1 MTNVD
6 VTKSVN
12 NNVITAQQTN
22 AVYQWIDC
30 ATNQPISG
38 ETNISFAPSVNGD
51 YAVIVTFDGCSDTSS
66 CVIISTV
73 SLSSLSM
80 NTISPVPA
88 EDEIIIQGDF
98 KIGSLYEILSISG
111 ERISSGIIQSNS
123 KISVMDLARGAY
135 FIRIGESVLR
145 FTKI

>member
-1 MTNVD
+1 M
-6 VTKSVN
+6 
-12 NNVITAQQTN
+12 ITAQQTN

-80 NTISPVPA
+80 NTISISPVPA
-88 EDEIIIQGDF
+88 ENEIIIQGDF

>member
-1 MTNVD
+1 
-6 VTKSVN
+6 
-12 NNVITAQQTN
+12 
-22 AVYQWIDC
+22 
-30 ATNQPISG
+30 
-38 ETNISFAPSVNGD
+38 
-51 YAVIVTFDGCSDTSS
+51 
-66 CVIISTV
+66 
-73 SLSSLSM
+73 M
-80 NTISPVPA
+80 NTISISPVPA
-88 EDEIIIQGDF
+88 ENEIIIQGDF